1 MHQSSTTRTLD
12 PLAGMYHRTFGV
24 SPVLINDCTIWVY
37 YLVANSVQSD
47 QSLYVLQVR
56 YWAMEQSI

>member
-1 MHQSSTTRTLD
+1 
-12 PLAGMYHRTFGV
+12 MYHRTFGV
-24 SPVLINDCTIWVY
+24 SPVLINDCTIGLH